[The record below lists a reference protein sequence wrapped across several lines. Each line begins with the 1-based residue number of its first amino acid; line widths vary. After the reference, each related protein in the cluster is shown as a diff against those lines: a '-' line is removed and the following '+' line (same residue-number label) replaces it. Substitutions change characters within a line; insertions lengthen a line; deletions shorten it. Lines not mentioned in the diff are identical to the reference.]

1 MTLISTD
8 IGGARG
14 RLNVGRCS
22 PALVEKEAMKLGLK
36 ALLVGLAVV
45 LFIVSALTEENRFDF
60 LAFGLAVFAASF
72 VVEDVAGG
80 WFRRTT

>member
-8 IGGARG
+8 IGSARG
-14 RLNVGRCS
+14 RLKRAGVLPHLS
-22 PALVEKEAMKLGLK
+22 KEQAMRLGLR

>member
-8 IGGARG
+8 IGSARG
-14 RLNVGRCS
+14 RLKPGRCS
-22 PALVEKEAMKLGLK
+22 PAVVEEDAMKLGLR